1 MKSYLKLL
9 LAAAF
14 ILFGF
19 AQCGQSRNENKSENT
34 IEIEHK
40 LGKTKVPAAP
50 KRIVALDIGAVET
63 LLEFGVQPA
72 GIPKKFM
79 PNYLDQLKDNANIGD
94 VGGVK
99 EPDLEKIN
107 ALHPDLILISTRQE
121 KFYDELSSIA
131 PTIYVGVDEKDYIQ
145 SFKHNTEV
153 LAKITGKETE
163 AQQKLKALDEKIAA
177 TQNTFK
183 DDSSKAMFLMYN
195 NGKFAL
201 YGKGSRFGFIHDVVG
216 LKQAMEAGSGNES
229 VFGQKVSNELIAEA
243 NPDYIFLV
251 DRNAAVVGQKASKE
265 EVENKLI
272 QQTNAF
278 KNGKIFYLDP
288 NVWFISGGG
297 ITSMNMMLDDVQKLL
312 KK

>member
-1 MKSYLKLL
+1 MKSYFKL
-9 LAAAF
+9 AF
-14 ILFGF
+14 VAVLVNIGF
-19 AQCGQSRNENKSENT
+19 SQCGQSQGEDAKGSK

-40 LGKTKVPAAP
+40 LGRTNVPSAP

-63 LLEFGVQPA
+63 LLELGVQPA
-72 GIPKKFM
+72 GVPKKFM
-79 PNYLDQLKDNANIGD
+79 PNYLDKLKGDTAVGD

-131 PTIYVGVDEKDYIQ
+131 PTIYVGVDEKDYIN
-145 SFKHNTEV
+145 SFKHNTAV
-153 LAKITGKETE
+153 LAKITGKEGE
-163 AQQKLKALDEKIAA
+163 AQQKIQALDEKITAA
-177 TQNTFK
+177 QNAFK
-183 DDSSKAMFLMYN
+183 TDTAKAMFLMYN

-201 YGKGSRFGFIHDVVG
+201 YSKGSRFGFIHDVAG
-216 LKQAMEAGSGNES
+216 LKTAMNADAGDAS

-243 NPDYIFLV
+243 DPDYIFLV
-251 DRNAAVVGQKASKE
+251 DRNAAVIGKKASKE

-272 QQTNAF
+272 QQTKAY

-297 ITSMNMMLDDVQKLL
+297 ITSMNMMLDDLQNLL